1 MIEEKIW
8 AGSETSLQAAT
19 EALVKLEASDR
30 DEEPC
35 DYPRL
40 LSVDSGLAT
49 ITIKGPLVNMDHPML
64 RFFGMTSYPEIRDA
78 LVAAVNDPEV
88 KEILLDIDSGGG
100 QVAGCDDTGNLI
112 RAVHKVKPVTTYS
125 DTMASAAYWLGCSAG
140 KVYSNKSAL
149 VGSIGVIATF
159 KEYSKQNEMEG
170 VTVSIIRAGKYKAL
184 ANQNEPLS
192 KEGRAQIQALADAAY
207 TVFVEHVAAMR
218 KVDYATCDK
227 KMADGQEFIGQAA
240 ADVGLTDGITTFDAV
255 VGGLKKKILASLQ
268 KSMDNSPS
276 NRFKLSGSTLPSGDS
291 PMAKKALTEADI
303 AALAAGATLEAVAHV
318 ETPALE
324 GTQDG
329 MQAEASTEEVK
340 PEAKQEVEVKAEALV
355 TVDASVQ
362 FMQNMVK
369 EKDDA
374 LLAANVKITK
384 LEEKLADVEAAHQPL
399 LQIAIKSVQNMAV
412 ALNGTSLLSEGMAAV
427 QVLAEHQRVTE
438 LFQKKF
444 PIGGVAAVSADDTP
458 AQTQIDPRHQ
468 ARVNAVRFHK

>member
-8 AGSETSLQAAT
+8 AGSETSLQAAIDGL
-19 EALVKLEASDR
+19 AKLEASSNED
-30 DEEPC
+30 EPC
-35 DYPRL
+35 DEPRL
-40 LSVDSGLAT
+40 LSVADGLAT

-64 RFFGMTSYPEIRDA
+64 RFFGMTGYPEIRDA

-255 VGGLKKKILASLQ
+255 VGGLKKKILASLS

-303 AALAAGATLEAVAHV
+303 AALAAGATLNAEGTVTQELEGTGNGLQT
-318 ETPALE
+318 ETPA
-324 GTQDG
+324 
-329 MQAEASTEEVK
+329 EEVK
-340 PEAKQEVEVKAEALV
+340 QEPVVEAKAEQLAS
-355 TVDASVQ
+355 TDTSVQ
-362 FMQNMVK
+362 FLQSLVK
-369 EKDDA
+369 DKDDA
-374 LLAANVKITK
+374 LLAANVKIAK
-384 LEEKLADVEAAHQPL
+384 LEEKLADVEAAHAPL
-399 LQIAIKSVQNMAV
+399 LGIAIKSAQNMAT

-427 QVLAEHQRVTE
+427 QVLAEHQRITE

-444 PIGGVAAVSADDTP
+444 PIGGVAAVSSEESTP
-458 AQTQIDPRHQ
+458 AKTQIDPRQQ

>member
-1 MIEEKIW
+1 MIEDKIW
-8 AGSETSLQAAT
+8 AGSETSLQAALDGL
-19 EALVKLEASDR
+19 AKLEASNNED
-30 DEEPC
+30 EPC
-35 DYPRL
+35 DEPRL
-40 LSVDSGLAT
+40 LSVSDGLAT

-64 RFFGMTSYPEIRDA
+64 RFFGMTGYPEIRDA

-112 RAVHKVKPVTTYS
+112 RAIHKVKPVTTYS

-140 KVYSNKSAL
+140 KVYSAKSAL
-149 VGSIGVIATF
+149 VGSIGIIATF

-170 VTVSIIRAGKYKAL
+170 VTVSIIRAGKHKAL

-255 VGGLKKKILASLQ
+255 VGGLKKKILASLS

-276 NRFKLSGSTLPSGDS
+276 NRFKLSGSTSPSGDS
-291 PMAKKALTEADI
+291 PMAKKPLTEADI
-303 AALAAGATLEAVAHV
+303 AALAAGATLDAVVPTVAHV
-318 ETPALE
+318 IEESKDDL
-324 GTQDG
+324 
-329 MQAEASTEEVK
+329 QAEDSSKEANMDVEVK
-340 PEAKQEVEVKAEALV
+340 PEPVAS
-355 TVDASVQ
+355 VDQSVQ
-362 FMQNMVK
+362 FMYNMVR

-374 LLAANVKITK
+374 LLAANVKIAK
-384 LEEKLADVEAAHQPL
+384 LEESLADVEAAHGQL
-399 LQIAIKSVQNMAV
+399 LQIAVKSVNNMAT
-412 ALNGTSLLSEGMAAV
+412 ALNGTSLLSEGMSAV

-444 PIGGVAAVSADDTP
+444 PVGGVAAVSADTTP
-458 AQTQIDPRHQ
+458 EKTQSDPRRQ
-468 ARVNAVRFHK
+468 ARVNAVRYQK